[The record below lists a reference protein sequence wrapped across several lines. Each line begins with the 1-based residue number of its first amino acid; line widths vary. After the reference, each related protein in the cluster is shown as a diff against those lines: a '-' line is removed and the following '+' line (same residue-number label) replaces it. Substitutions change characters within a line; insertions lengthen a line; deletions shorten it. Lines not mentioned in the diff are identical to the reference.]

1 MSYVGDGTDACTEV
15 GADAAPSIRLGNG
28 ALARF
33 VAPGA
38 LADGRYGLF
47 RWDSPARS
55 GGPKA
60 HFHRT
65 FSEAFFVLSGEM
77 EVYAGSA
84 WRRAGAG
91 DFLYVPE
98 GGIHAFR
105 NDGDADASMLILFAP
120 GPPRERY
127 FLELAEI
134 AAAGRVPS
142 AEEWTEIYAR
152 HDQFMV
158 PSDAG

>member
-1 MSYVGDGTDACTEV
+1 MFGDTLIGKNAT
-15 GADAAPSIRLGNG
+15 
-28 ALARF
+28 
-33 VAPGA
+33 
-38 LADGRYGLF
+38 
-47 RWDSPARS
+47 
-55 GGPKA
+55 
-60 HFHRT
+60 
-65 FSEAFFVLSGEM
+65 
-77 EVYAGSA
+77 
-84 WRRAGAG
+84 AGAW
-91 DFLYVPE
+91 VE
-98 GGIHAFR
+98 KGGIHAFR

>member
-1 MSYVGDGTDACTEV
+1 MSYVGDGTDACMAV
-15 GADAAPSIRLGNG
+15 GADAAESVRLANG
-28 ALARF
+28 AVTRF

-38 LADGRYGLF
+38 AVDGHYGLF
-47 RWDSPARS
+47 RWDAPARS

-65 FSEAFFVLSGEM
+65 FSEAFYILAGEM

-91 DFLYVPE
+91 DFLFVPK

-120 GPPRERY
+120 GPPRERF
-127 FLELAEI
+127 FLEVAEI
-134 AAAGRVPS
+134 GASGRQLSP
-142 AEEWTEIYAR
+142 AEWTELYAR

-158 PSDAG
+158 